1 MEFHLSDEKI
11 PLTFSTSITE
21 HVSDANETIIRA
33 YDGIQRLR
41 HEKKTDEYRVN
52 LETQKIVEKAFE
64 RNLVFPEFQEIF
76 RSTLLSSFPR
86 KFEVLARIVHPDTHE
101 TLYP

>member
-1 MEFHLSDEKI
+1 MEFYLADEKI
-11 PLTFSTSITE
+11 PLTFSTSVTQHI
-21 HVSDANETIIRA
+21 SDANETIIRA
-33 YDGIQRLR
+33 YDGVQRLR
-41 HEKKTDEYRVN
+41 QEKKTDEYRVN

-76 RSTLLSSFPR
+76 RNSLSSFPR
-86 KFEVLARIVHPDTHE
+86 KFEVLARIVHPETHE